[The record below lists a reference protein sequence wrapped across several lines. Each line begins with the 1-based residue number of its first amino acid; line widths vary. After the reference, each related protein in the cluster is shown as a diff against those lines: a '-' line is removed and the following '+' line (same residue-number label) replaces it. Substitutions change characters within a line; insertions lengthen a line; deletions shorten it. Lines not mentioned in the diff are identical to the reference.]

1 MAEEFVP
8 LHLGSMPIAGA
19 FMALDEG
26 VQANLIYD
34 VSEAL
39 EGYVQGDR
47 IVYPDAVHVAVGYN

>member
-1 MAEEFVP
+1 MP